1 MNNSAIKILFFFFI
15 LIIFANTAH
24 TQIKREWVR
33 SYKIP
38 GSGVTPD
45 DMALDSS
52 GNIYVCGFGNNGI
65 ITIKYS
71 PSGNKIWER
80 LYTSGEPIAVQPV
93 KMAIDLQKNI
103 YIIGHTLNW
112 HLVKYDSSGNF
123 QWRSRYSGPG
133 PGSSYPRDMVLDTIG
148 NIYITGFSGGI
159 GTFLDITTA
168 KYNPQG
174 DTVWTRRFDYDNYN
188 DDGIKILLNTDNH
201 IYVFGH
207 MNFSST
213 SIRRNL
219 VLLKYSTTGEQIF
232 NKYVPVP
239 PNSIDYPVDLEK
251 DNEGNLLLLSSREAG
266 TPQKNLTLFYKYNT
280 LGDSLW
286 NYTFSGY
293 RGLTDQSVII
303 SDNLNNIYIIGGNSN
318 NVSIGELYIN
328 KLNPFGSV
336 EYEKN
341 YYLNNSSVDCHD
353 ALLFNSNRILYTGSI
368 VSPGPS
374 FYSKFISLESDLEA
388 NINWFDDFNNGN
400 SVSNFCAIRILS
412 FDNSFY
418 VFGSGTG
425 NIDSN
430 FTLFLIKYNLLS
442 NIKNGSEIVKEF
454 KLHQNYPNPFNP
466 KTNIEFR
473 IPKYGFITINIYDI
487 SGKLIETIVN
497 KNLSKGNYKLS
508 WNGINKSSGIYFYS
522 LFFDNQ
528 KINTKTMVLIK

>member
-188 DDGIKILLNTDNH
+188 DDGIKILLNNDNH

-207 MNFSST
+207 MNFSTT

-219 VLLKYSTTGEQIF
+219 VLLKYSISGEQIF
-232 NKYVPVP
+232 DKYVSVP
-239 PNSIDYPVDLEK
+239 ENYFDYPIDMK
-251 DNEGNLLLLSSREAG
+251 NDKEGNILLLCNR
-266 TPQKNLTLFYKYNT
+266 NLPRTITMLYKYNI
-280 LGDSLW
+280 LGDTLW
-286 NYTFSGY
+286 NYFYSGY
-293 RGLTDQSVII
+293 NNNAYPSKVTTDSV
-303 SDNLNNIYIIGGNSN
+303 NNIYIIGGNINDSN
-318 NVSIGELYIN
+318 RSELYIN
-328 KLNPFGSV
+328 KLFPNGSIDF
-336 EYEKN
+336 EKN
-341 YYLNNSSVDCHD
+341 YGILGKGIGCTD
-353 ALLFNSNRILYTGSI
+353 ALISNNKILYTGSI
-368 VSPGPS
+368 GSSSPIS
-374 FYSKFISLESDLEA
+374 NSKFISLESDLAAKIKWYET
-388 NINWFDDFNNGN
+388 FDNGN
-400 SVSNFCAIRILS
+400 LVTNFGAIRILS

-442 NIKNGSEIVKEF
+442 NINNGSEIVKEF

-466 KTNIEFR
+466 ITNIEFR
-473 IPKYGFITINIYDI
+473 ITKYGFVTLNIYDI
-487 SGKLIETIVN
+487 TGKLIETLIN
-497 KNLSKGNYKLS
+497 KNLSPGSYKIQWDAGNKPT
-508 WNGINKSSGIYFYS
+508 GIYFYS
-522 LFFDNQ
+522 MLSDN
-528 KINTKTMVLIK
+528 KPIDTKRMILIK